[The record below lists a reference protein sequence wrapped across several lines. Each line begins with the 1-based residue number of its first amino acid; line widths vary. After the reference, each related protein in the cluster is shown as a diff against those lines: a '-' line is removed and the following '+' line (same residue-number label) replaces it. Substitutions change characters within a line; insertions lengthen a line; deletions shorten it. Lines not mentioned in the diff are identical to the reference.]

1 MNPKEMEVCK
11 EFIEENLKA
20 RKIRKSQSPQV
31 SPFFFI
37 QKKDGGLHPFQDY

>member
-11 EFIEENLKA
+11 MFIEENLKA
-20 RKIRKSQSPQV
+20 GKIRKSQSLQA

-37 QKKDGGLHPFQDY
+37 QKKDGGLQPCQDY